1 MERVPAW
8 LRRWI
13 LRVVIVVMVVGSA
26 DAWLIRAWDDPRLT
40 AWQQVTARVLTP
52 YAAYLLLLDAYH
64 AFTYPPA
71 MREAQRYCE
80 ESLQAQGYA
89 EWTRVAACECHALE
103 GESLDACFARH

>member
-1 MERVPAW
+1 MERVSAW
-8 LRRWI
+8 IRRWI
-13 LRVVIVVMVVGSA
+13 LRVLIFVMFVASA
-26 DAWLIRAWDDPRLT
+26 HAWLLRAPDDPRLT
-40 AWQQVTARVLTP
+40 ARQQVTARLLPP

-64 AFTYPPA
+64 ALTYPPA
-71 MREAQRYCE
+71 VREAQRYCE

>member
-1 MERVPAW
+1 MDRLVRYA
-8 LRRWI
+8 
-13 LRVVIVVMVVGSA
+13 LRVMVRATVVLMVVGSA

-40 AWQQVTARVLTP
+40 ARQQVTARLLPP

-64 AFTYPPA
+64 ALTYPPA
-71 MREAQRYCE
+71 VREAQRYCE